1 MFYHKYLTREHL
13 EGFDNYKYMA
23 IDTSPLSVYVMH
35 PFWNKVV
42 EFVPRWVAPNVLTF
56 AGFLLTV
63 LDFILLSYYDYN
75 YLAASS
81 LNATETVSLNQS
93 PLNGHT
99 EVIPRSLWAVL
110 AVFLFLAYTLDGI
123 DGKQA
128 RRTQTSGPLGELFDH
143 GLDSYSVFFIP
154 ACLYSIFGRLDF
166 SIPPIRMYYVMWNI
180 LLNFYLSH
188 WEKYN
193 TGVLFLPW
201 GYDFSMWASTFFFL
215 WTGISG
221 TGFYKRY
228 LFGGYTIANAFEW
241 LIYATGVFTN
251 LPVAIYNTQKSYRLR
266 TGKMRS
272 PMEALRPLW
281 ALLSV
286 FIVCTVWVHRS
297 PSLPDYD
304 PRVLFLLIGTVF
316 SNVACRLIVSQM
328 SSQRCAAANW
338 LVWPLLLAAA
348 LALAAPQH
356 EPAALYGATLLCVLA
371 HLHYGACVV
380 RQMCDHFRI
389 SCFHIKQRA
398 D

>member
-1 MFYHKYLTREHL
+1 MFNYKYLSREHL

-35 PFWNKVV
+35 PFWDRVV
-42 EFVPRWVAPNVLTF
+42 KLFPRWVAPNVLTF

-63 LDFILLSYYDYN
+63 LDFFLLSYYDYS
-75 YLAASS
+75 YYAASS
-81 LNATETVSLNQS
+81 LARNETSVE
-93 PLNGHT
+93 PLAAPLLHE
-99 EVIPRSLWAVL
+99 EVIPRPLWFAL

-166 SIPPIRMYYVMWNI
+166 SIPPIRMYYVMWNL
-180 LLNFYLSH
+180 LLNFYISH

-201 GYDFSMWASTFFFL
+201 GYDFSMWASTLCFL
-215 WTGISG
+215 WTGLRG
-221 TGFYKRY
+221 TAFYKRY
-228 LFGGYTIANAFEW
+228 AFGSYTLANVFEIA
-241 LIYATGVFTN
+241 IYATGVCTN
-251 LPVAIYNTQKSYRLR
+251 LPVSVYNVYKSYKLR

-272 PMEALRPLW
+272 VSEALRPLW
-281 ALLSV
+281 SFLTV
-286 FIVCTVWVHRS
+286 FAVCSLWVHRS
-297 PSLPDYD
+297 ARLPGTDL
-304 PRVLFLLIGTVF
+304 RVLFLLIGTVF

-328 SSQRCAAANW
+328 SNQRCEFVNW
-338 LVWPLLLAAA
+338 LLWPLLLAAA
-348 LALAAPQH
+348 ASAMAPQH
-356 EPAALYGATLLCVLA
+356 EMTAFYAVTALAVAAHV
-371 HLHYGACVV
+371 HYGACVV

-389 SCFHIKQRA
+389 SCFHIKQRT

>member
-1 MFYHKYLTREHL
+1 MFNYKYLSRDHL

-35 PFWNKVV
+35 PFWNKIV
-42 EFVPRWVAPNVLTF
+42 ELVPRWVAPNVLTF

-63 LDFILLSYYDYN
+63 LDFLLLSYYDYD
-75 YLAASS
+75 YYAATAPFH
-81 LNATETVSLNQS
+81 NETVSEV
-93 PLNGHT
+93 PLNGHI
-99 EVIPRSLWAVL
+99 EKIPQSLWFVL

-154 ACLYSIFGRLDF
+154 ACLYSIFGRLDY
-166 SIPPIRMYYVMWNI
+166 SIAPIRMYYVMWN
-180 LLNFYLSH
+180 LLFNFYISH

-201 GYDFSMWASTFFFL
+201 GYDFSMWASTLFFL
-215 WTGISG
+215 WTGIKG
-221 TGFYKRY
+221 TGFYKRHV
-228 LFGGYTIANAFEW
+228 FGSYTLANMFEI

-251 LPVAIYNTQKSYRLR
+251 LPVALYNIYKSYKLH
-266 TGKMRS
+266 TGKMR
-272 PMEALRPLW
+272 PLGEALRPLW
-281 ALLSV
+281 SFLSV
-286 FIVCTVWVHRS
+286 FAICSVWMYKS
-297 PSLPDYD
+297 EQLPELDL
-304 PRVLFLLIGTVF
+304 RVVFLLIGTLF
-316 SNVACRLIVSQM
+316 SNIACRLIVSQM
-328 SSQRCAAANW
+328 SSTRCPATNW
-338 LVWPLLLAAA
+338 LTAPLVAAVALSLLQ
-348 LALAAPQH
+348 PRF
-356 EPAALYGATLLCVLA
+356 ERTALYGLTGLAVVA

-389 SCFHIKQRA
+389 NCFHIKQRS

>member
-1 MFYHKYLTREHL
+1 MWNYKYLTREHL

-42 EFVPRWVAPNVLTF
+42 ELVPRWVAPNVLTF

-63 LDFILLSYYDYN
+63 LDFVLLSYYDYN
-75 YLAASS
+75 YVAASA
-81 LNATETVSLNQS
+81 LNGTETVGS
-93 PLNGHT
+93 PLNGHS
-99 EVIPRSLWAVL
+99 EVIPKSLWFVL

-201 GYDFSMWASTFFFL
+201 GYDFSMWASTFIFML
-215 WTGISG
+215 TGWKG
-221 TGFYKRY
+221 TAFYKRY
-228 LFGGYTIANAFEW
+228 VFGSYTVANVFEW
-241 LIYATGVFTN
+241 VIYGTGVFTN
-251 LPVAIYNTQKSYRLR
+251 LPVSLYNVYKSYKLR

-272 PMEALRPLW
+272 FSEAIRPLW
-281 ALLSV
+281 SLLSV
-286 FIVCTVWVHRS
+286 FLVCTFWVHKS
-297 PSLPDYD
+297 DNLPDMD

-316 SNVACRLIVSQM
+316 SNVACRLIVAQM
-328 SSQRCAAANW
+328 SSTRCEAVSWLLYPLIMSCALAVTSPRHEPLAFYAVTLLALLAHAHYAAN
-338 LVWPLLLAAA
+338 
-348 LALAAPQH
+348 
-356 EPAALYGATLLCVLA
+356 
-371 HLHYGACVV
+371 VV
-380 RQMCDHFRI
+380 GQMCEHFRI
-389 SCFHIKQRA
+389 RCFHIKQRS

>member
-1 MFYHKYLTREHL
+1 MFNYKYLSREHL

-42 EFVPRWVAPNVLTF
+42 ELVPKWIAPNVLTF
-56 AGFLLTV
+56 AGFMLVV
-63 LDFILLSYYDYN
+63 LNFLMLSYYDYD
-75 YLAASS
+75 YYAASFS
-81 LNATETVSLNQS
+81 ANNATLIDATT
-93 PLNGHT
+93 NGYE
-99 EVIPRSLWAVL
+99 EVIPKSLWFII

-143 GLDSYSVFFIP
+143 GLDSYTVFFIP
-154 ACLYSIFGRLDF
+154 ACLYSIFGRSDY
-166 SIPPIRMYYVMWNI
+166 SIPPIRIYYVMWNL

-201 GYDFSMWASTFFFL
+201 GYDFSMWASTLCFI
-215 WTGISG
+215 WTGVNGTLFYKKYIYGSMTLAHGFELAIYG
-221 TGFYKRY
+221 TG
-228 LFGGYTIANAFEW
+228 
-241 LIYATGVFTN
+241 VVTN
-251 LPVAIYNTQKSYRLR
+251 LPVALYNINKSYKER

-272 PMEALRPLW
+272 LSEALRPLW
-281 ALLSV
+281 SFTSV
-286 FIVCTVWVHRS
+286 FVISSVWVHCSAR
-297 PSLPDYD
+297 LPDYD
-304 PRVLFLLIGTVF
+304 LRMLFLLIGTLF

-328 SSQRCAAANW
+328 SNQRCEAINW
-338 LVWPLLLAAA
+338 LTWPLLVSATVSLT
-348 LALAAPQH
+348 LPEY
-356 EPAALYGATLLCVLA
+356 EPTAFYGFTMLTLFA
-371 HLHYGACVV
+371 HIHYGTCVV
-380 RQMCDHFRI
+380 RQMCDHFRV

>member
-166 SIPPIRMYYVMWNI
+166 SIPPIRYTNI
-180 LLNFYLSH
+180 
-188 WEKYN
+188 
-193 TGVLFLPW
+193 T
-201 GYDFSMWASTFFFL
+201 
-215 WTGISG
+215 
-221 TGFYKRY
+221 
-228 LFGGYTIANAFEW
+228 
-241 LIYATGVFTN
+241 
-251 LPVAIYNTQKSYRLR
+251 
-266 TGKMRS
+266 
-272 PMEALRPLW
+272 
-281 ALLSV
+281 
-286 FIVCTVWVHRS
+286 
-297 PSLPDYD
+297 
-304 PRVLFLLIGTVF
+304 
-316 SNVACRLIVSQM
+316 
-328 SSQRCAAANW
+328 
-338 LVWPLLLAAA
+338 
-348 LALAAPQH
+348 
-356 EPAALYGATLLCVLA
+356 
-371 HLHYGACVV
+371 
-380 RQMCDHFRI
+380 
-389 SCFHIKQRA
+389 
-398 D
+398 

>member
-1 MFYHKYLTREHL
+1 MFNYKYLTREHL

-23 IDTSPLSVYVMH
+23 KDTSPLSVYVMH

-42 EFVPRWVAPNVLTF
+42 ELVPRWVAPNVLTF
-56 AGFLLTV
+56 VGFLLTV
-63 LDFILLSYYDYN
+63 FDFVLLSYYDYD
-75 YLAASS
+75 YTAASAS
-81 LNATETVSLNQS
+81 VHNLTSPDQ
-93 PLNGHT
+93 PLNGHP
-99 EVIPRSLWAVL
+99 EVIPQKLWYLL
-110 AVFLFLAYTLDGI
+110 AAFLFLAYTLDGI

-154 ACLYSIFGRLDF
+154 ACLYSIFGRWDF
-166 SIPPIRMYYVMWNI
+166 SIPPIRMYYVMWNL

-201 GYDFSMWASTFFFL
+201 GYDFSMWASTILFV
-215 WTGISG
+215 WTGVHG
-221 TGFYKRY
+221 TGYYKRY
-228 LFGGYTIANAFEW
+228 IFGNYTLANGFEW
-241 LIYATGVFTN
+241 LIYGTGIFTN
-251 LPVAIYNTQKSYRLR
+251 LPVALYNTYRSYTLR

-272 PMEALRPLW
+272 FSEALRPLW
-281 ALLSV
+281 SILAIFTVTTLWIHKSSV
-286 FIVCTVWVHRS
+286 
-297 PSLPDYD
+297 LPDYD
-304 PRVLFLLIGTVF
+304 LRAVFLLIGTLF

-328 SSQRCAAANW
+328 SGQRCEVVCG
-338 LVWPLLLAAA
+338 LVWPLCAC
-348 LALAAPQH
+348 
-356 EPAALYGATLLCVLA
+356 ATLAVLLPSYEIELLYALTTFTVAA

-389 SCFHIKQRA
+389 RCFHIKQRT

>member
-1 MFYHKYLTREHL
+1 MFNYKYLSREHL
-13 EGFDNYKYMA
+13 EGFDNYKYMSK
-23 IDTSPLSVYVMH
+23 DTSPLSVYVMH

-42 EFVPRWVAPNVLTF
+42 EWVPRWVAPNVLTF

-63 LDFILLSYYDYN
+63 LDFLLLSYYDYD

-81 LNATETVSLNQS
+81 KVSNETSS
-93 PLNGHT
+93 EPLKGHT
-99 EVIPRSLWAVL
+99 EVIPQSLWYLL

-166 SIPPIRMYYVMWNI
+166 SIAPIRMYYVMWNL

-201 GYDFSMWASTFFFL
+201 GYDFSMWTSTFVFL
-215 WTGISG
+215 WTGVRG
-221 TGFYKRY
+221 TGFYKKY
-228 LFGGYTIANAFEW
+228 LFGNYTLANAFEW
-241 LIYATGVFTN
+241 LIYGTGVFTN
-251 LPVAIYNTQKSYRLR
+251 LPVSLYNTYQSYKLR

-272 PMEALRPLW
+272 FTEAIRPLW
-281 ALLSV
+281 SLLTV
-286 FIVCTVWVHRS
+286 FLVTTFWVHTSDRF
-297 PSLPDYD
+297 PDSD
-304 PRVLFLLIGTVF
+304 PRMLFLLIGTLF

-328 SSQRCAAANW
+328 SNQRCEAINW
-338 LVWPLLLAAA
+338 LVWPLCLIGGIACAFPEYELPLFYLLTAAA
-348 LALAAPQH
+348 VAAH
-356 EPAALYGATLLCVLA
+356 V
-371 HLHYGACVV
+371 HYGACVV
-380 RQMCDHFRI
+380 RQMCNHFRI
-389 SCFHIKQRA
+389 SCFHIKQRS

>member
-1 MFYHKYLTREHL
+1 MFNYKYLSREHL
-13 EGFDNYKYMA
+13 EGFDNYKYMSK
-23 IDTSPLSVYVMH
+23 DTSPISVYVMH

-42 EFVPRWVAPNVLTF
+42 EWVPRWVAPNVLTF
-56 AGFLLTV
+56 VGFLLTV
-63 LDFILLSYYDYN
+63 LDFLLLSYYDYD
-75 YLAASS
+75 YIAASS
-81 LNATETVSLNQS
+81 RVSNETSTE
-93 PLNGHT
+93 PLYGHT
-99 EVIPRSLWAVL
+99 EAIPQSLWYIL

-166 SIPPIRMYYVMWNI
+166 SISPIRMYYVMWNI

-201 GYDFSMWASTFFFL
+201 GYDFGMWTSTFIFL
-215 WTGISG
+215 WTGVNG
-221 TGFYKRY
+221 TGFYKKY
-228 LFGGYTIANAFEW
+228 LFGSYTLANAFEW
-241 LIYATGVFTN
+241 LIYGTGVFTN
-251 LPVAIYNTQKSYRLR
+251 LPVAIYNIYQSYKLR

-272 PMEALRPLW
+272 FTEALRPLW
-281 ALLSV
+281 SLLSI
-286 FIVCTVWVHRS
+286 FIVCSIWVHNSER
-297 PSLPDYD
+297 LPDCD
-304 PRVLFLLIGTVF
+304 PRVLFLLVGTLF

-328 SSQRCAAANW
+328 SNQRCEALNWQLAPLCAAAAA
-338 LVWPLLLAAA
+338 AAA
-348 LALAAPQH
+348 LPALELPLFYAA
-356 EPAALYGATLLCVLA
+356 AAASVCA
-371 HLHYGACVV
+371 HLHYGTCVV

-389 SCFHIKQRA
+389 SCFHIKQRT

>member
-1 MFYHKYLTREHL
+1 MFDYKYLSREHL

-23 IDTSPLSVYVMH
+23 KDTSPLSVYVMH

-42 EFVPRWVAPNVLTF
+42 ELIPRWVAPNVLTF
-56 AGFLLTV
+56 AGFVLTV
-63 LDFILLSYYDYN
+63 LDFALLSYYDYD
-75 YLAASS
+75 YTAASS
-81 LNATETVSLNQS
+81 TVHNETAVEP

-99 EVIPRSLWAVL
+99 ERIPQSLWFVL

-154 ACLYSIFGRLDF
+154 ACLYSIFGRLDY
-166 SIPPIRMYYVMWNI
+166 SISPIRMYYVMWN
-180 LLNFYLSH
+180 LLFNFYLSH

-201 GYDFSMWASTFFFL
+201 GYDFSMWASTFFFI
-215 WTGISG
+215 WTGLNG
-221 TGFYKRY
+221 TGFYKRQ
-228 LFGGYTIANAFEW
+228 LFGGYTLANGFEW
-241 LIYATGVFTN
+241 LIYGTGVFTN
-251 LPVAIYNTQKSYRLR
+251 LPVALYNTYLSYKER
-266 TGKMRS
+266 TGKMR
-272 PMEALRPLW
+272 PPLEAMRPLW
-281 ALLSV
+281 SLLTV
-286 FIVCTVWVHRS
+286 FATSSLWAHRS
-297 PSLPDYD
+297 SLADHD
-304 PRVLFLLIGTVF
+304 PRVLFLLVGTLF

-328 SSQRCAAANW
+328 SNQRCEVINW
-338 LVWPLLLAAA
+338 LLWPLSAAMG
-348 LALAAPQH
+348 LALAFPRYEVAS
-356 EPAALYGATLLCVLA
+356 LYAVTAVCVAA

-389 SCFHIKQRA
+389 SCFHIKQRS

>member
-1 MFYHKYLTREHL
+1 MFDYKYLTREHL

-42 EFVPRWVAPNVLTF
+42 ELFPRWVAPNVLTF

-63 LDFILLSYYDYN
+63 LDFLLLSYYDYD
-75 YLAASS
+75 YTAASS
-81 LNATETVSLNQS
+81 PLHNDTTTVV

-99 EVIPRSLWAVL
+99 DRIPQSLWLAL

-154 ACLYSIFGRLDF
+154 ACLYSIFGCLDY
-166 SIPPIRMYYVMWNI
+166 SIPPIRMYYVMWNL
-180 LLNFYLSH
+180 LLNFYISH

-215 WTGISG
+215 STYING
-221 TGFYKRY
+221 TVFYKRQ
-228 LFGGYTIANAFEW
+228 LFAGYTLANAFEA
-241 LIYATGVFTN
+241 LVYATGVFTN
-251 LPVAIYNTQKSYRLR
+251 LPVALYNIYKSYKLR
-266 TGKMRS
+266 TGKMR
-272 PMEALRPLW
+272 PLGEALRPLW
-281 ALLSV
+281 SFISV
-286 FIVCTVWVHRS
+286 VVVCSVWVHKS
-297 PSLPDYD
+297 PLLPKYD
-304 PRVLFLLIGTVF
+304 LRMLFLLIGTVF

-328 SSQRCAAANW
+328 SDQRCELFNW
-338 LVWPLLLAAA
+338 LLWPLSAAA
-348 LALAAPQH
+348 LVSLSFPLL
-356 EPAALYGATLLCVLA
+356 EPTCFYAIMTLSVLA
-371 HLHYGACVV
+371 HIHYGACVV

>member
-1 MFYHKYLTREHL
+1 MSK
-13 EGFDNYKYMA
+13 
-23 IDTSPLSVYVMH
+23 DTSPLSVYVMH

-42 EFVPRWVAPNVLTF
+42 EIVPKWVAPNVLTF
-56 AGFLLTV
+56 SGFLLTV
-63 LDFILLSYYDYN
+63 LDFLLLSYYDYD

-81 LNATETVSLNQS
+81 RSQNETTTE
-93 PLNGHT
+93 PLNGHV
-99 EVIPRSLWAVL
+99 EAIPQSLWYLL
-110 AVFLFLAYTLDGI
+110 AAFLFLAYTLDGI

-166 SIPPIRMYYVMWNI
+166 SIAPIRMYYIMWNL
-180 LLNFYLSH
+180 LLNFYISH

-201 GYDFSMWASTFFFL
+201 GYDFSMWTSTFVFL
-215 WTGISG
+215 WTGLKG

-228 LFGGYTIANAFEW
+228 LFGSYTLANAFEW
-241 LIYATGVFTN
+241 LIYGTGVFTN
-251 LPVAIYNTQKSYRLR
+251 LPVAVYNIYLSYKLR

-272 PMEALRPLW
+272 TWEALRPLW
-281 ALLSV
+281 SLLSMFAV
-286 FIVCTVWVHRS
+286 SSLWVHHSQR
-297 PSLPDYD
+297 LPDCD
-304 PRVLFLLIGTVF
+304 PRILFLLIGTLF

-328 SSQRCAAANW
+328 SNQRCEAVNWLLWPLTAAASVSLAFPHYE
-338 LVWPLLLAAA
+338 LVAFYGLTALTVAA
-348 LALAAPQH
+348 H
-356 EPAALYGATLLCVLA
+356 I
-371 HLHYGACVV
+371 HYGTCVV